1 MKLWIAALAALSLA
15 ACARPPAEKA
25 PPGPPQAV
33 TIDAPSGQYTL
44 DADHSTINASALH
57 FGMAHYTVRFNA
69 MSGTLNFNAEHPE
82 QSVVDISVPTNS
94 IDTPYAGDR
103 DFDAELQNSEWLD
116 AAGHPMATFHSTA
129 IELTGTNTGRV
140 SGDLTIRGV
149 THPITF
155 DATFNAGYRQHPMGL
170 PVSELGFSAHGTL
183 RRSQYGLMVLQP
195 RGGAGTGV
203 SDEVEL
209 TIEAEFKRPIE
220 QSPDAT
226 PATSAEPTN

>member
-1 MKLWIAALAALSLA
+1 MKLWIAAVAALSLV

-25 PPGPPQAV
+25 APSPPQPV
-33 TIDAPSGQYTL
+33 TIEAPSGQYTL

-57 FGMAHYTVRFNA
+57 FGMARYTVRFNA
-69 MSGTLNFNAEHPE
+69 MSGTLAFNAAHPE

-129 IELTGTNTGRV
+129 IELTGSNTGRIT
-140 SGDLTIRGV
+140 GDLTIRGV

-155 DATFNAGYRQHPMGL
+155 ETIFNAGYRQHPMGL

-183 RRSQYGLMVLQP
+183 HRSQYGLMVLQP
-195 RGGAGTGV
+195 RGGASSGV
-203 SDEVEL
+203 SDEVDL
-209 TIEAEFKRPIE
+209 IIETEFKRPIE
-220 QSPDAT
+220 QTDAA
-226 PATSAEPTN
+226 PASSTEPTN